1 MKTADCVPIL
11 LTDIN
16 ATFVAAIHSGWR
28 GTYHKIIINTLD
40 LIFKKLKINARD
52 IVGSIG
58 PSISLPNYEVSKDMW
73 IKFQK
78 KFNDSSTFLK
88 EKNNKFFMDLSRINI
103 SLLKSSGVTKID
115 TIDECTYF
123 NNDFYSYRRDKSLSA
138 NQISNIMLN

>member
-1 MKTADCVPIL
+1 
-11 LTDIN
+11 
-16 ATFVAAIHSGWR
+16 
-28 GTYHKIIINTLD
+28 
-40 LIFKKLKINARD
+40 
-52 IVGSIG
+52 
-58 PSISLPNYEVSKDMW
+58 MW